1 MASCVLTPFLFL
13 LLPPTVD
20 SLRLRLEEKALVALP
35 DDVKSI
41 VLDSVVEDAVLADLV
56 ASFFLVL
63 FPGFPQSKHW
73 VAESSSLSYVQ

>member
-1 MASCVLTPFLFL
+1 MKHVASVWECD
-13 LLPPTVD
+13 PTTTNAD
-20 SLRLRLEEKALVALP
+20 SGVS

-41 VLDSVVEDAVLADLV
+41 VLDSVVEDVVLADLD